1 MTEKVRSHPNITVV
15 PGEVTEI
22 PEGEVI
28 IASGPLTSDALAE
41 KLGVTG
47 QFIADIENGN
57 KGVSIKRLYL
67 LCQILDVPAD
77 DILAGGYGPEVEDAA
92 ASMAREEIMAFLRKC
107 DADQLENIG
116 KIARIYADGVRMK

>member
-1 MTEKVRSHPNITVV
+1 MSDTLRKLDYKEMGRRVRVRREEKGLSR
-15 PGEVTEI
+15 
-22 PEGEVI
+22 
-28 IASGPLTSDALAE
+28 DALAE
-41 KLGVTG
+41 KLEVTG

-77 DILAGGYGPEVEDAA
+77 YILAGGYGPEVEDAA